1 MLESATRRRK
11 RCVELCHE
19 TLMVDEHRGNGRS
32 YPAAT
37 TLLCAVL
44 GFELELESRRLRD
57 RGVVY

>member
-1 MLESATRRRK
+1 
-11 RCVELCHE
+11 
-19 TLMVDEHRGNGRS
+19 MVDEHRGNGRS